1 MPGGCWSDWLLTMTD
16 ERFLDFVGFLVSSQQ
31 ESYWFG
37 SSLAYGKSLD
47 HGYLYGSYSFSEAVV
62 RTE

>member
-1 MPGGCWSDWLLTMTD
+1 MHGGCWSDWLLTMTD
-16 ERFLDFVGFLVSSQQ
+16 ERVLDVAGFLVSSQQ

-37 SSLAYGKSLD
+37 SSLAYGTSLD
-47 HGYLYGSYSFSEAVV
+47 HGYRYGSYSFSEAAV

>member
-1 MPGGCWSDWLLTMTD
+1 MTD
-16 ERFLDFVGFLVSSQQ
+16 ERFLDFAGFLVSSQQ

-37 SSLAYGKSLD
+37 SSLVYGKSLD
-47 HGYLYGSYSFSEAVV
+47 HGYLYRSYSFSEAVV